1 MQVGEERKMVEW
13 EDTELT
19 PTHTQIYQNMSL
31 HVEQFSLKT
40 NSGLADRL
48 LHNQGSKKDP

>member
-13 EDTELT
+13 EDTEFT
-19 PTHTQIYQNMSL
+19 PPHTQIYQNMSL
-31 HVEQFSLKT
+31 HVEQFSLKN